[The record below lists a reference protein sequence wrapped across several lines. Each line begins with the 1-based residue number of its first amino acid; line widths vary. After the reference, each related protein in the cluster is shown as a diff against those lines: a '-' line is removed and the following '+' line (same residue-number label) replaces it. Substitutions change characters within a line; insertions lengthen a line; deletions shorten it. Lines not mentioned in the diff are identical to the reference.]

1 MKYHMINA
9 MIIDIETCPIDLN
22 KAKLLDDEDKLK
34 LLNPIDSKI
43 VAIGIRHNSE
53 NSIFQSENEVEIL
66 EKFWLKWR
74 SIRQGVS
81 IIPVVGFNIVQFDI
95 PFIVSRSFI
104 NNITIS
110 PFTIKEIIDL
120 REKINAY
127 RYGKSRGK
135 LKEFAQLIG
144 MTISEIDGSQVMEL
158 CINKDYEK
166 LKEYLEKD
174 LEITERIFE
183 RAADLNITKIR
194 RW

>member
-1 MKYHMINA
+1 MINA
-9 MIIDIETCPIDLN
+9 MIVDIETCPIDLN

-43 VAIGIRHNSE
+43 VAIGIRYNSE

-66 EKFWLKWR
+66 EKFWLKWK
-74 SIRQGVS
+74 SIRQGSS

-144 MTISEIDGSQVMEL
+144 MTPLEIDGSQVMEL

-166 LKEYLEKD
+166 LKQYLEKD
-174 LEITERIFE
+174 LEITEKIFE
-183 RAADLNITKIR
+183 RASNLNITQIR

>member
-1 MKYHMINA
+1 MINA
-9 MIIDIETCPIDLN
+9 MIVDIETCPIDLH
-22 KAKLLDDEDKLK
+22 KAKLLDEEEKLK

-43 VAIGIRHNSE
+43 IAIGIRCNGK
-53 NSIFQSENEVEIL
+53 NIIFQSENEADIL
-66 EKFWLKWR
+66 EKFWLEWK
-74 SIRQGVS
+74 SIRQQRPM
-81 IIPVVGFNIVQFDI
+81 IPIVGFNIVQFDI

-110 PFTIKEIIDL
+110 PFTVKEIIDL

-144 MTISEIDGSQVMEL
+144 MTTLDIDGSQVMEL
-158 CINKDYEK
+158 CINKNYVK
-166 LKEYLEKD
+166 LIGYLEKD
-174 LEITERIFE
+174 LEITEKIFE
-183 RAADLNITKIR
+183 RASNLNITQIR